1 MAKKIKKLSV
11 IRAFSVMDDKG
22 NPVHGLARLSRA
34 IGCASQNISMWPKV
48 LTDELL
54 SRVISAAWRERHE
67 GYLEKLEDIGV
78 KVDRRIN
85 DI

>member
-1 MAKKIKKLSV
+1 MAKKIKKLAV
-11 IRAFSVMDDKG
+11 IRAFSVMDEKG
-22 NPVHGLARLSRA
+22 VPIHGLAILSRA

-67 GYLEKLEDIGV
+67 GYLQKLEDIGV
-78 KVDRRIN
+78 TVDRRIN